1 MNTIDMPDQ
10 KMTGTLPERERQYR
24 QALDCIEK
32 QEYGQAISILDE
44 LAGAACRD
52 AKVRYARAVALLS
65 NGEYRRAGTD
75 LVFTVALDRSQL
87 QAYRHLGFVL
97 LTMGK
102 EESAIEVL
110 EEALRLDPRFVEAWC
125 MLADVHMDLGEHD
138 KALDALD
145 KAHELQPGNA
155 EVHCKL
161 AMYYMSRGDM
171 RGLRAEYEVLRE
183 LEPDVAAQIAELL
196 P

>member
-1 MNTIDMPDQ
+1 MNEKDISGQPATEM
-10 KMTGTLPERERQYR
+10 LAEREPQYR
-24 QALDCIEK
+24 EALDCIDN
-32 QEYGQAISILDE
+32 QEYGKAITLLDE
-44 LAGAACRD
+44 LAGSASRD
-52 AKVRYARAVALLS
+52 PRIRYARAVALLS

-102 EESAIEVL
+102 EKAAIKVL
-110 EEALRLDPRFVEAWC
+110 KEALRRDPAFVEAWC
-125 MLADVHMDLGEHD
+125 VLADVHMDLGEHD
-138 KALDALD
+138 HALDALD
-145 KAHELQPGNA
+145 KAHALQPGNV

-171 RGLRAEYEVLRE
+171 QGLRAEYELLRE

>member
-1 MNTIDMPDQ
+1 MNAIIDDQ
-10 KMTGTLPERERQYR
+10 EKPETLSERELNYR
-24 QALDCIEK
+24 QALDCIDN
-32 QEYGQAISILDE
+32 QEYDKAISLLDE
-44 LAGAACRD
+44 LAGPACRD
-52 AKVRYARAVALLS
+52 PKVRYARAVALLS

-75 LVFTVALDRSQL
+75 LAFTIALDRTQL

-110 EEALRLDPRFVEAWC
+110 EEALRRDPRFVEAWC
-125 MLADVHMDLGEHD
+125 VLADVHMDLGEHD
-138 KALDALD
+138 KALNALD
-145 KAHELQPGNA
+145 KALSLQPGNA

-183 LEPDVAAQIAELL
+183 LEPAVAAQIAELL

>member
-1 MNTIDMPDQ
+1 MPD
-10 KMTGTLPERERQYR
+10 KEINEMELERERQYR
-24 QALDCIEK
+24 QALDCIDR
-32 QEYGQAISILDE
+32 QEYGKAISMFDE
-44 LAGAACRD
+44 LAGPACRD
-52 AKVRYARAVALLS
+52 PKVRYARAVALLS

-75 LVFTVALDRSQL
+75 LVFTVALDPAQL
-87 QAYRHLGFVL
+87 EAYRHLGFVL

-110 EEALRLDPRFVEAWC
+110 EEALSRDPRFVEAWC
-125 MLADVHMDLGEHD
+125 LLADVHMDLGEHD
-138 KALDALD
+138 KALEALD

-183 LEPDVAAQIAELL
+183 IEPEVAAQIADLL

>member
-1 MNTIDMPDQ
+1 MNDKGICAQPATE
-10 KMTGTLPERERQYR
+10 TLSDRESSYR
-24 QALDCIEK
+24 KALDCIENR
-32 QEYGQAISILDE
+32 EYSSAVSLLDE
-44 LAGAACRD
+44 LAGAACREP
-52 AKVRYARAVALLS
+52 KVRYARAVALLS

-75 LVFTVALDRSQL
+75 LVFTVALDSSQL
-87 QAYRHLGFVL
+87 HAYRHLGFVL

-102 EESAIEVL
+102 EKAAIKVLKEVL
-110 EEALRLDPRFVEAWC
+110 RRDPAFVEAWC
-125 MLADVHMDLGEHD
+125 VLGDVYMDLGEHD
-138 KALDALD
+138 NALEALD
-145 KAHELQPGNA
+145 KAYALQPDNV

-161 AMYYMSRGDM
+161 AMYYMSRGNM

>member
-1 MNTIDMPDQ
+1 MNNTIVPEE
-10 KMTGTLPERERQYR
+10 KLPETLPEREREYR
-24 QALDCIEK
+24 QALDCIEQ
-32 QEYGQAISILDE
+32 QEFGQAISILDE
-44 LAGAACRD
+44 LAGAASRD
-52 AKVRYARAVALLS
+52 AKLRYARAVALLS

-75 LVFTVALDRSQL
+75 LAFTVALDRSNL
-87 QAYRHLGFVL
+87 EAYRHLGFVL

-102 EESAIEVL
+102 EEAAIKVL
-110 EEALRLDPRFVEAWC
+110 EEALRRDPCFVEAWC
-125 MLADVHMDLGEHD
+125 VLADVHMDLGEHE

-145 KAHELQPGNA
+145 KAHELQPRNV

-183 LEPDVAAQIAELL
+183 IEPDVAAQIAELL

>member
-10 KMTGTLPERERQYR
+10 EMTGTLPERERQYR

-52 AKVRYARAVALLS
+52 PKVRYARAVALLS

-138 KALDALD
+138 KALEALD

-183 LEPDVAAQIAELL
+183 LEPEVAAQIAELL

>member
-1 MNTIDMPDQ
+1 MNTIVPDQ
-10 KMTGTLPERERQYR
+10 QISETKPEHEREYL
-24 QALDCIEK
+24 QALDCIK
-32 QEYGQAISILDE
+32 NQEYGQAISILDE
-44 LAGAACRD
+44 LAGPASRD
-52 AKVRYARAVALLS
+52 PKLRYARAVALLS

-75 LVFTVALDRSQL
+75 LAFTVALDRSNL
-87 QAYRHLGFVL
+87 DAYRHLGFVL

-102 EESAIEVL
+102 EEAAIKVL

-125 MLADVHMDLGEHD
+125 VLADVHMDLGEHD

-145 KAHELQPGNA
+145 KAHELQPGNV

-161 AMYYMSRGDM
+161 AMYYLSRGNM

-183 LEPDVAAQIAELL
+183 LEPEVAAQIAELL